1 MRRTTLAA
9 AAVAITLA
17 LAGCSSAAAVPDST
31 PAATPTADVNAD
43 ACSSF
48 ETLVTSFNE
57 KVVGGVESSGRDL
70 AAYRTDLLNDRARLD
85 ELGLG
90 ADGAVAERIGAVV
103 DEISTTSPW
112 DMTIDPTAYSAAV
125 TDVQTACGAVDAD
138 ITPSTITR
146 S

>member
-1 MRRTTLAA
+1 MRRTTFVTAA
-9 AAVAITLA
+9 AAITLA
-17 LAGCSSAAAVPDST
+17 LAGCSSATAGPDAT
-31 PAATPTADVNAD
+31 PTATPTADVNAD
-43 ACSSF
+43 ACTSF

-70 AAYRTDLLNDRARLD
+70 AAYRTDLLDDRARLD

-90 ADGAVAERIGAVV
+90 ADGAVAERIGTVV

-112 DMTIDPTAYSAAV
+112 DMTIDPTAYSAAI
-125 TDVQTACGAVDAD
+125 TDVQTACRAADVD

-146 S
+146 G